1 MTRKLTILIAP
12 VGGVGHVN
20 ATIGI
25 AETLYSRGHRIV
37 FAIDQSFK
45 GRLIK
50 RGFEEEIVEKSMTE
64 EEVIDPSGYF
74 IKRLEEMGVLADYSP
89 LDKLKFMVESMFK
102 LLSKEEDQILNEIIK
117 RTKPDVILIDFM
129 FAPSI
134 INSGIPWVSVVSAQI
149 LSVID
154 DPRTPP
160 PWLGITANDNSEWQ
174 KYRDLSKVYTEKLKK
189 NYYDLFENGSPFP
202 EDRFIESPY
211 LNVYSYPKELDYT
224 DQRPLPPKWHQF
236 DSFIRLKEEDF
247 ELPEKLAQ
255 KTGKLIFLSMGSLGS
270 ANVTLMKRLLE
281 FIADLPFRF
290 IVAKGIYGDQYNL
303 PNNCWGDKM
312 VPQIKVLPK
321 VDLVITHGGNNTVT
335 ETFYFGKPMIIMP
348 MFGDQFDNAQRVH
361 EKGFGIRMNPH
372 QCTKEELNNAINK
385 LVYDDDLVL
394 RMKKISQRIQ
404 LEIKQGKVGELIE
417 KLVID

>member
-1 MTRKLTILIAP
+1 MTRKLTILVAP
-12 VGGVGHVN
+12 IGAIGHVN

-25 AETLYSRGHRIV
+25 AETLQSRGHRIV
-37 FAIDQSFK
+37 FVVDQSFK
-45 GRLIK
+45 GKFIK
-50 RGFEEEIVEKSMTE
+50 RGFEEETVEKPMTE
-64 EEVIDPSGYF
+64 EEVRDPSGYF
-74 IKRLEEMGVLADYSP
+74 IKRLEEMGLFDDHP
-89 LDKLKFMVESMFK
+89 PIDKLKFIVDSMIK
-102 LLSKEEDQILNEIIK
+102 PLSKEEDQIFNEIIK
-117 RTKPDVILIDFM
+117 RIKPDVILIDYM

-134 INSGIPWVSVVSAQI
+134 IYSGIPWVSVNSVQI

-160 PWLGITANDNSEWQ
+160 MWSGLLSIDNSEWQ
-174 KYRDLSKVYTEKLKK
+174 KYRDSIKVYIEKLKN
-189 NYYDLFENGSPFP
+189 NYFEIFENGNPFP
-202 EDRFIESPY
+202 EDRMIESPY
-211 LNVYSYPKELDYT
+211 LNIYSYPKELDYT

-290 IVAKGIYGDQYNL
+290 IVAKGIYGDQYDL
-303 PNNCWGDKM
+303 PDNCWGDKM

-348 MFGDQFDNAQRVH
+348 MFCDQFDNAQRVH

-372 QCTKEELNNAINK
+372 RCTKEELNNAINK

-404 LEIKQGKVGELIE
+404 SEIKQEKVGEIIE